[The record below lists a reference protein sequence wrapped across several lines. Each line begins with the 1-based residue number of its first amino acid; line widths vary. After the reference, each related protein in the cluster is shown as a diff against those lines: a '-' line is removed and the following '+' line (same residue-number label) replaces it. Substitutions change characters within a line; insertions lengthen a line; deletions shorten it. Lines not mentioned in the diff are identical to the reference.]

1 VTDVLPSR
9 LRELAKANRE
19 ITDLQAK
26 VFPDEPL
33 DEFQYNLPLTVL
45 KPLFRRPGGKAAQN
59 SNESRRLFDLR
70 RDMADAIYHG
80 SPLPD
85 RFMEEVHETAQWHFD
100 AVRESGNAWGLLHE
114 GRKKDGT
121 RFLTAAGWVRQLARF
136 FHYLRLIGV
145 MPMPDAQ
152 ELYQP
157 TSEILQPYFSPETAV
172 RGRARAFAFILGVL
186 YGKLLQVQAARG
198 VNVSANALT
207 WLKRLTLSGRD
218 LPELYVKV
226 REKLLAYDTEASP
239 AVRQIITELGEL
251 GTKLGTDI
259 QLDETETCY
268 FLLLGQSLATKIMPS
283 KQGKN
288 GKGENNE

>member
-1 VTDVLPSR
+1 
-9 LRELAKANRE
+9 
-19 ITDLQAK
+19 
-26 VFPDEPL
+26 
-33 DEFQYNLPLTVL
+33 
-45 KPLFRRPGGKAAQN
+45 
-59 SNESRRLFDLR
+59 
-70 RDMADAIYHG
+70 
-80 SPLPD
+80 
-85 RFMEEVHETAQWHFD
+85 
-100 AVRESGNAWGLLHE
+100 
-114 GRKKDGT
+114 
-121 RFLTAAGWVRQLARF
+121 
-136 FHYLRLIGV
+136 
-145 MPMPDAQ
+145 MPDAQ